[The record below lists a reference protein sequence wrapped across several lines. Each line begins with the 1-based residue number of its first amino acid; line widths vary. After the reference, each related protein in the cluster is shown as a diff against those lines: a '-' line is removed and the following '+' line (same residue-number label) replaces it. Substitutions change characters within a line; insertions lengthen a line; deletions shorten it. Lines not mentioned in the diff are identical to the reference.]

1 MSNKTSSTNSIEG
14 IDPLE
19 TLLYHIFVAASDR
32 VRVTELADILSVPV
46 NSLQVRTIRL
56 CYSLA
61 LVTSKHRVFM

>member
-1 MSNKTSSTNSIEG
+1 VSNKTSSANSIEG

-46 NSLQVRTIRL
+46 NSLQVRKIRL
-56 CYSLA
+56 WLSLV
-61 LVTSKHRVFM
+61 LVTSKHRVFV